1 MMSPENIIDVNE
13 TDFEYEV
20 LSYSENTPVVVEFW
34 ATWCKPCKTL
44 GPMLEKLAREAQG
57 SFRLA
62 RVDVDENPNLAIHYG
77 VRSIPTVK
85 AFSQADVV
93 IEFTG
98 MQPEGRVR
106 DFLARITPPSPL
118 ALALEKA
125 NSLLQDHDWQEAET
139 LFRDLLDQVP
149 NQPESLLGLAV
160 ALLGQGYGEEPL
172 EVLRNFPASH
182 EFSRAQLLLPLAD
195 ALVKNDNDQ
204 LPDET
209 DLDTA
214 FASSIRLASRGN
226 LPAALDGLLDLLRQD
241 KHYRRDVARQVLLGL
256 LELLGPTD
264 PQSRSYR
271 AELSA
276 ILF

>member
-44 GPMLEKLAREAQG
+44 GPLLEKLAREAQG

-93 IEFTG
+93 NEFSG
-98 MQPEGRVR
+98 MQPEARIR

-125 NSLLQDHDWQEAET
+125 NSLLQDHDWQEAEN
-139 LFRDLLDQVP
+139 LFRDLLDQIP
-149 NQPESLLGLAV
+149 NQPESLFGLAA
-160 ALLGQGYGEEPL
+160 ALLGQGYGEETL
-172 EVLRNFPASH
+172 EILKDFPASH
-182 EFSRAQLLLPLAD
+182 EFSRAQLLLPLAE
-195 ALVKNDNDQ
+195 ALVKNDHDQ

-209 DLDTA
+209 DLDAA
-214 FASSIRLASRGN
+214 FANSVRLASRGN
-226 LPAALDGLLDLLRQD
+226 LPAALDGLLDVLRQD
-241 KHYRRDVARQVLLGL
+241 KHYRRDVARQVFLGL
-256 LELLGPTD
+256 LELLGSAD
-264 PQSRSYR
+264 PQSRTYR

>member
-44 GPMLEKLAREAQG
+44 GPLLEKLAREAQG

-93 IEFTG
+93 VEFTG
-98 MQPEGRVR
+98 MQPEGRIR

-139 LFRDLLDQVP
+139 LFRDQLDQVP
-149 NQPESLLGLAV
+149 NQPESLLGLAA
-160 ALLGQGYGEEPL
+160 ALLGQGYGEEAL
-172 EVLRNFPASH
+172 EIVKNFPASH
-182 EFSRAQLLLPLAD
+182 EFSRAQLLLPLAE

-204 LPDET
+204 LPMET

-214 FASSIRLASRGN
+214 FANSIRLASRGN

-241 KHYRRDVARQVLLGL
+241 KHYHRDAARQVFLGL
-256 LELLGPTD
+256 LELLGPAD
-264 PQSRSYR
+264 PQSRTYR